1 MAKCKQM
8 EIKTAG
14 KSKLR
19 STEKGWLRK
28 MAGGKWVESRKC
40 IMWNW
45 ARKYHTFPH
54 ALSFKPSL
62 CVCVCVVCVTKF
74 STQLYAFFLA
84 VVVYLPVISLHFPSS
99 LIFFLLL
106 QRRQFPASA
115 AVCLLNWNNFPIFS
129 LFGGLGRVFVFFQCV
144 LALAGFTPRSIQ
156 GLSRSGPRIF
166 RFRFYFFF
174 FFFWLCVKLQLLH
187 FLFLSAGWFSPG
199 LCFCFCSW
207 FGFGFGFW
215 RCFWSWLGILLW
227 LAFGATPLVS
237 FEAFGTHEKCW
248 QRTALGTPLTSTLAS
263 FRFVSL
269 RSALFLFG
277 FNFTVFHF

>member
-19 STEKGWLRK
+19 STEKGWLGK

-174 FFFWLCVKLQLLH
+174 FFFALCEITTSAFPFPFGWLVLARTL
-187 FLFLSAGWFSPG
+187 FLFLFLIRIRIRILALFLVLARDPA
-199 LCFCFCSW
+199 LV
-207 FGFGFGFW
+207 GFW
-215 RCFWSWLGILLW
+215 RYSACILWGFWHAWKM
-227 LAFGATPLVS
+227 LAKDRAWHTVDVDFS
-237 FEAFGTHEKCW
+237 II
-248 QRTALGTPLTSTLAS
+248 S
-263 FRFVSL
+263 FRFASLCSVSV
-269 RSALFLFG
+269 RF
-277 FNFTVFHF
+277 